1 MTEYTNKV
9 GMKMVRHQ
17 TADPETIN
25 SLMATLNSDDGLAR
39 QQARITLIHIGTPAV
54 EPLIKALA
62 SDNQYMHWEAAKAL
76 SQIGDPQAV
85 DALVNA
91 LEDEK
96 FSIRWLAAEG
106 LIATGR
112 SSVVPLL
119 RALIERSG
127 SVRLREGAHHVLHDL
142 VTRRMLT
149 EPTVRAQ
156 ISSVLAALRGV
167 EPALETPLAAYNA
180 LQTLRQSQ
188 NTQSKD

>member
-1 MTEYTNKV
+1 MTEYADKV
-9 GMKMVRHQ
+9 GMKMVRHR

-25 SLMATLNSDDGLAR
+25 LLIAVLNKDDGLAR
-39 QQARITLIHIGTPAV
+39 QQARIALIHIGTPAV
-54 EPLIKALA
+54 KPLIKALA

-76 SQIGDPQAV
+76 SQIGDPRSI

-91 LEDEK
+91 LEDEA

-112 SSVVPLL
+112 SSIVPLL
-119 RALIERSG
+119 QALIDRSG
-127 SVRLREGAHHVLHDL
+127 SVRLREGAHHVFHDL
-142 VTRRMLT
+142 VSRRTLT
-149 EPTVRAQ
+149 EPTVRGQ
-156 ISSVLAALRGV
+156 ISSVLTALRGV

-188 NTQSKD
+188 TT